1 MSWICKTLRAGV
13 QKCGSAKPTGS
24 AVCKLAGLWSGP
36 VIKGHKIT
44 QRTTAGIIFSQCFH
58 SDRELSINVIYESQR
73 RPMKINAREEKSA
86 QCKSAIKINICAARA
101 RAHAPINR
109 RRGYLRCEREIN
121 KYTHV
126 CDARAC
132 ALMGEQ
138 TSGKQMHAQTYF
150 WLQLFNIFAPVNT
163 PALDSV

>member
-1 MSWICKTLRAGV
+1 M

-101 RAHAPINR
+101 RACTNKSAPWLFA
-109 RRGYLRCEREIN
+109 LREREIN

>member
-1 MSWICKTLRAGV
+1 V

-24 AVCKLAGLWSGP
+24 AVCKLAGLWSDP

-44 QRTTAGIIFSQCFH
+44 QQTTASIIFSQCFH

-86 QCKSAIKINICAARA
+86 QCKSAIKINICVA

-109 RRGYLRCEREIN
+109 RRLFALREIN
-121 KYTHV
+121 IHV
-126 CDARAC
+126 CEGVCANGRTNKRQTNAC
-132 ALMGEQ
+132 A
-138 TSGKQMHAQTYF
+138 
-150 WLQLFNIFAPVNT
+150 NIFLAAV
-163 PALDSV
+163 V